1 MADTKVSAL
10 PAVTSAAL
18 TDEFPVN
25 QGGVSRKETNAQVR
39 TLMQQSGMP
48 RVTAVGSQ
56 VTNSLI
62 TGTEVTALQQTLEVG
77 TFVFQYALIVRAAA
91 TATGVYLGVNYT
103 GTQTKGPLMHF
114 RFADATTAIT
124 AETHIMDNQGVLG
137 FGYISGMAQNTE
149 STTSPNMGT
158 SVGVTATGTD
168 LLCWIEGVLVTSST
182 GDLELWLASE
192 TAASQVSVEVGSSL
206 IVTRTA

>member
-10 PAVTSAAL
+10 PAVTASAL

-25 QGGVSRKETNAQVR
+25 QGGTSKKATLAQLR
-39 TLMQQSGMP
+39 TLMETVGKP
-48 RVTAVGSQ
+48 RISHVGTQ
-56 VTNSLI
+56 VTNSLV

-77 TFVFQYALIVRAAA
+77 SYVFTYALIVRSAA
-91 TATGVYLGVNYT
+91 TATGVYLGVNFT

-114 RFADATTAIT
+114 RFMDATTAIT

-137 FGYISGMAQNTE
+137 FGYVSGMAQNTE

-158 SVGVTATGTD
+158 SVGVTAAATD
-168 LLCWIEGVLVTSST
+168 LLCWIEGVIVVATA
-182 GDLELWLASE
+182 GDLELYVASE